1 MKIARPSKTIIETA
15 QRRSGKQ
22 VHAVSH
28 MIWVASVL
36 IENCTDPQSDT
47 IELSP
52 YLFQQ
57 HVAPEQ

>member
-1 MKIARPSKTIIETA
+1 MKIARPTEDII
-15 QRRSGKQ
+15 Q
-22 VHAVSH
+22 HAVQTSRNHSNSH
-28 MIWVASVL
+28 LVMVARVL
-36 IENCTDPQSDT
+36 MENCTDPQSDT